1 MNTILSQDPKTSLL
15 LVGATILIGI
25 ALGGTFRALSLIPTL
40 PGASGGYGA
49 KKRAEALRGGAFR
62 AFDPVLRFGGAVMGQ
77 VFLAMRRRGGR
88 LASLES
94 QLAATQKKQLLWAGQ
109 PAGWDSRQL
118 SALSIF
124 SASLGAGL
132 GAVMGVS
139 SDSGIWIAPFALVG
153 LAFPTLRLQSL
164 RQQRFVEM
172 SRDLPAA
179 IDLMAMA
186 MGAGSDFVA
195 ATRSVVE
202 GQDGVVADELGQ
214 VLGAL
219 DLGITR
225 ASALVGLRERIPTAD
240 VRDLVR
246 AVLLAERKGTPLS
259 DVLNQQARLSRQRRS
274 ERAEEAAA
282 RAAVLMLFPMMLLM
296 VAVMILIV
304 GPMFSIGGGL

>member
-1 MNTILSQDPKTSLL
+1 MNAILSQDLKTSLL
-15 LVGATILIGI
+15 LVGATILMGV
-25 ALGGTFRALSLIPTL
+25 AMGGMIRALSLVPTL

-62 AFDPVLRFGGAVMGQ
+62 ALDPALRVGGAVVGQ
-77 VFLAMRRRGGR
+77 IFLAMRRRGGR

-94 QLAATQKKQLLWAGQ
+94 QLSVMQKKQLLWAGQ
-109 PAGWDSRQL
+109 PGGWDSRQL
-118 SALSIF
+118 SALSVF
-124 SASLGAGL
+124 SAILGAL
-132 GAVMGVS
+132 MGIS
-139 SDSGIWIAPFALVG
+139 SDTGIWIAPFALVG

-164 RQQRFVEM
+164 RQRRFVEM
-172 SRDLPAA
+172 SRELPAA

-186 MGAGSDFVA
+186 MGAGADFVA
-195 ATRSVVE
+195 AMRSVVE
-202 GQDGVVADELGQ
+202 GQEGVVADELGQ
-214 VLGAL
+214 VLAAL

-225 ASALVGLRERIPTAD
+225 ASALVALRERIPTSD

-259 DVLNQQARLSRQRRS
+259 DVLTQQARLSRQRRS

>member
-1 MNTILSQDPKTSLL
+1 
-15 LVGATILIGI
+15 
-25 ALGGTFRALSLIPTL
+25 
-40 PGASGGYGA
+40 
-49 KKRAEALRGGAFR
+49 
-62 AFDPVLRFGGAVMGQ
+62 
-77 VFLAMRRRGGR
+77 
-88 LASLES
+88 
-94 QLAATQKKQLLWAGQ
+94 
-109 PAGWDSRQL
+109 
-118 SALSIF
+118 
-124 SASLGAGL
+124 
-132 GAVMGVS
+132 
-139 SDSGIWIAPFALVG
+139 
-153 LAFPTLRLQSL
+153 
-164 RQQRFVEM
+164 EM
-172 SRDLPAA
+172 TRDLPAA

-195 ATRSVVE
+195 ATRGVVE

-282 RAAVLMLFPMMLLM
+282 KAAVWMLFPMM
-296 VAVMILIV
+296 
-304 GPMFSIGGGL
+304 